1 VNGRGVFWGPWG
13 LRLLALALALLL
25 WFFVAVEEREGV
37 AEKVLEAAIT
47 YSPPNGYVLLDPV
60 QRARVRLRGRASR
73 IRNLNPFVVDIFLEI
88 PAAERS
94 AYDLQILPEN
104 VIMPEGVE
112 VVSIEPAT
120 IRVRLDREVTGM
132 LPVRARLVGEPAAG
146 AVAREVQVIPD
157 KVLVSGPE
165 SRLRAVNNLVTTAVD
180 LDGHA
185 LDFEETAAVLSPDPL
200 IKVLQ
205 PAVVTVRV
213 PMQPPAEQAR

>member
-1 VNGRGVFWGPWG
+1 VNGRGASWGPWG

>member
-1 VNGRGVFWGPWG
+1 MNGRGVFWGPWG

>member
-1 VNGRGVFWGPWG
+1 MNGRGASWGPWG